1 MHGSKQDPYSITSS
15 ALASSVGRRSRPKG
29 PIVKPNWK
37 PILRNEL
44 SPPLGKGTCC
54 YPFPVLLTLKTA
66 PSLRSPRFMT
76 TRARLDPDR
85 DRVLKPADRLRG
97 LRHQWPKHL
106 IGTAEFGLG
115 ALDDILARH

>member
-1 MHGSKQDPYSITSS
+1 MTSS

-29 PIVKPNWK
+29 PIVKPNCETHASGMNCH
-37 PILRNEL
+37 R
-44 SPPLGKGTCC
+44 PLGKGTCC

-97 LRHQWPKHL
+97 LRHQWPKHF
-106 IGTAEFGLG
+106 ICTAEFGLG